1 MIRLQDATMLALTK
15 LRTRKIRLTVTI
27 VISGLLFSAL
37 AGASFVARGAMGSIQ
52 SFSKEGLGERYIV
65 QGYPQSDYSYFNN
78 QEVIDR
84 AVAIHKD
91 TVARKKAEAKRLGI
105 TYNADTE
112 QSPLQE
118 FDTPGGKQKFLNSEH
133 PAAKQAIAEYQATHP
148 SPDRKLFA
156 QTAEKYKAI
165 GIFESKLL
173 PYSQDGGQLQV
184 LKDGKENFEA
194 VDSGAVKYGPPT
206 GTDSFITSWSSM
218 TPELLEPFIL
228 SGQDLKTGT
237 DGSIPIIVPR
247 SAAQQLLGLK
257 DLPSS
262 ASAADRLERTKEIR
276 QKAPDIRFS
285 VCYRNAASVNLI
297 RQAVSTQQEIDRNKG
312 KKDYQRPS
320 LIYGLP
326 KDPCGSA
333 QVTRDVRTKEE
344 KNLAAK
350 QQQFEELFGAEP
362 AAQSTMTFRIVG
374 IVPDMSYGA
383 AFSVGEIIRSL
394 LTSSLGE
401 GWFTPIDQLDTNPLM
416 KTLFNRSS
424 SYSTG
429 NFYAEFNTASD
440 ARHFIDKENCTPD
453 YSLMK
458 PGGDEGDALKNC
470 RDKGQSFSVNPYGSN
485 SLALE
490 TAKKTFGKIFWYAA
504 LVISVIAG
512 IIMMGTVGRMIAD
525 SRRETAVFRAIGAK
539 KLDIA
544 QIYVI
549 YVICLS
555 LLISLFAL
563 LIGLILALIAHDH
576 WSADATVQAIT
587 AYNSQDLDKTFSL
600 YAFYLPDI
608 LLLVGLALAAGLLS
622 AVLPLFR
629 NLRRNPIRD
638 MRDDT

>member
-1 MIRLQDATMLALTK
+1 MIHIRDATMLALTK
-15 LRTRKIRLTVTI
+15 LRTRKVRLTVTI

-37 AGASFVARGAMGSIQ
+37 AGASFVARGAMSSIQ
-52 SFSKEGLGERYIV
+52 SFSKEGLGERFIV
-65 QGYPQSDYSYFNN
+65 QGYPQTDQTFFNN
-78 QEVIDR
+78 QEVMDR

-91 TVARKKAEAKRLGI
+91 TVARKKTEAKRLGI
-105 TYNADTE
+105 TYNAEIE
-112 QSPLQE
+112 QSPTQE
-118 FDTPGGKQKFLNSEH
+118 YDTPGGKQKFLNTEH
-133 PAAKQAIAEYQATHP
+133 AAAKQAIQEYQATHP
-148 SPDRKLFA
+148 APDHKLFA
-156 QTAEKYKAI
+156 QTAKKYNAI
-165 GIFESKLL
+165 STFESKML
-173 PYSQDGGQLQV
+173 PYTQGGGQLQV

-194 VDSGAVKYGPPT
+194 GGPSKGMNGPPT
-206 GTDSFITSWSSM
+206 GTDSFITSWSTMS
-218 TPELLEPFIL
+218 TELLEPFIL
-228 SGQDLKTGT
+228 PGQNLKTGT

-262 ASAADRLERTKEIR
+262 ASPSDRLERTKEIR

-285 VCYRNAASVNLI
+285 VCYRNAASANLI
-297 RQAVSTQQEIDRNKG
+297 QQAISTQQEIDRNKG

-326 KDPCGSA
+326 KDPCGSV
-333 QVTRDVRTKEE
+333 QITRDVRTKEE

-374 IVPDMSYGA
+374 IAPDMSYGA

-394 LTSSLGE
+394 LTSSLGQ
-401 GWFTPIDQLDTNPLM
+401 GWFSPIEQLDSNPLM
-416 KTLFNRSS
+416 NTLFNRNVGFFPSN
-424 SYSTG
+424 Y
-429 NFYAEFNTASD
+429 YAEFSTASD

-453 YSLMK
+453 YGLMASGPEADVLK
-458 PGGDEGDALKNC
+458 PC
-470 RDKGQSFSVNPYGSN
+470 RDKGQNFSLNPYGSN

-544 QIYVI
+544 QIYVL

-563 LIGLILALIAHDH
+563 LAGLILALVAHDR
-576 WSADATVQAIT
+576 WSADATIQAIT

-600 YAFYLPDI
+600 YTFYLPDI
-608 LLLVGLALAAGLLS
+608 LLLIGLALAAGLLS
-622 AVLPLFR
+622 AVFPLFR